1 VYICVILCITIN
13 EKEASVMEDKRE
25 ILESFANEMQKMF
38 GKSLKKIILY
48 GSYARGDFKVNS
60 DMDLMILTSLS
71 DDEIKR
77 LENEVYDMAFE
88 YEMTYGIVISVN
100 VKNEDHFNYWLGA
113 LPYYDNVKKEGI
125 VLAG

>member
-1 VYICVILCITIN
+1 
-13 EKEASVMEDKRE
+13 MEDKRE
-25 ILESFANEMQKMF
+25 ILEAFTNEMQKIF

-71 DDEIKR
+71 DDEIKEF
-77 LENEVYDMAFE
+77 ENKVYDMAFE
-88 YEMTYGIVISVN
+88 YEMTFGILISVN
-100 VKNEDHFNYWLGA
+100 VKNEDHFYYWLGA